1 MDGNYYKTSQLDNVH
16 RLRNEI
22 KIFLSGLKKLRGK
35 EGEKIVRA
43 IGDEEYEEN
52 CLPATTDR

>member
-22 KIFLSGLKKLRGK
+22 KIFLSGLKKLRGQ

>member
-1 MDGNYYKTSQLDNVH
+1 VDGNYYKTSQLDNVH